1 MDVNDKIMKPN
12 EKVDNNL
19 ESQGHLHYKTMLT
32 CCLKFASQ
40 TQNLKPN

>member
-1 MDVNDKIMKPN
+1 MDVNDQIMKPN

-32 CCLKFASQ
+32 RCLKFASQ

>member
-1 MDVNDKIMKPN
+1 MGVNDQIMKPN

-19 ESQGHLHYKTMLT
+19 ESQGQLHYKAMLT